1 MAFNDEENA
10 CLPQL
15 RSSLLH
21 SEGRNISLVRLT
33 RLGCQLPVRI
43 GLAAMTLVAAIP
55 AQAQSLTA
63 RDRDFYWYGIGAG
76 IAITVCELERNGEV
90 GKGFARKFIKD
101 ARANKDITQ
110 QPKTVQGL
118 IEASRSSNC
127 RGL

>member
-1 MAFNDEENA
+1 MAFDKEEYPCHKRLCWNRLHPEGNA
-10 CLPQL
+10 IRVARPM
-15 RSSLLH
+15 S
-21 SEGRNISLVRLT
+21 
-33 RLGCQLPVRI
+33 LGCQLPARI
-43 GLAAMTLVAAIP
+43 CIAALALVAAIP
-55 AQAQSLTA
+55 AQAQSFSA

-101 ARANKDITQ
+101 ARANKDIAK

-127 RGL
+127 KGL

>member
-1 MAFNDEENA
+1 M
-10 CLPQL
+10 
-15 RSSLLH
+15 
-21 SEGRNISLVRLT
+21 RLS
-33 RLGCQLPVRI
+33 CQLPVRI

-55 AQAQSLTA
+55 AQAQALTA

-110 QPKTVQGL
+110 QHKTVQGL